1 MQEHVGLFVNLVDS
15 MKDREIL
22 VSPDEENKKKEL
34 ESNIE
39 DLELSV
45 RSFNGLKR
53 AGINTIEDLIKNNTE
68 EDLLK
73 VRNLGKKSIEEVK
86 QKLRDK
92 GLSLKSNED

>member
-1 MQEHVGLFVNLVDS
+1 

-92 GLSLKSNED
+92 GLSLKSNEE